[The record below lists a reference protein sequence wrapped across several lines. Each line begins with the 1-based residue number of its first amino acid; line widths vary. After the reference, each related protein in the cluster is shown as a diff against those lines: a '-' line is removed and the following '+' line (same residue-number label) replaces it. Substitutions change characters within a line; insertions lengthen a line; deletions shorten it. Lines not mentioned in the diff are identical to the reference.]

1 MVAFGYEML
10 ADKDITEGENGD
22 NRHAVLLL
30 LAEFH
35 SKHSEWDKLVTC
47 CEQAVE
53 LNPLH
58 EQSISMLAGA
68 YKRLGKVAEEEA
80 RRQGFLVLQLEVR
93 ETQERAIQLYEKHDY
108 QRWGTLPH
116 YEIVNGR
123 RYAGHFYFKSIG
135 MLPPREQE

>member
-1 MVAFGYEML
+1 MAKQDAAAAAADEERMVAFGYEML

-58 EQSISMLAGA
+58 EQSNSMLAGA

-80 RRQGFLVLQLEVR
+80 TLRRAASVAPWNNEVR
-93 ETQERAIQLYEKHDY
+93 NRLVQL
-108 QRWGTLPH
+108 
-116 YEIVNGR
+116 R
-123 RYAGHFYFKSIG
+123 RE
-135 MLPPREQE
+135 L